1 LKTIWFDIT
10 NTPHVHFLLGV
21 KSALEMIG
29 EYEYKFTSREF
40 SETNK
45 LLRQKIGD
53 DFSTIGGHYGKK
65 KINKVI
71 GLLGRFAQISRS
83 VGDFDISISNGS
95 ESAIWLAFLK
105 GKKSIAFG
113 DNDTARQW
121 TYGRFVSF
129 AFFPDAIEKHILT
142 RQGIS
147 EKRLYLYHGYKEDI
161 YLAGYK
167 PDHSF
172 LEKLPFNE
180 YVIVRPENLMANYIR
195 NDNVKSITPELLKLL
210 SDAGLNILYLPRYTS
225 DHDYSKGIQNIYT
238 PKEPL
243 NGLDACYYAT
253 AVLTGAGTIARE
265 AACMKVPAF
274 SFYAGKHILAVD
286 RQMIKEKM
294 ICFSR
299 DANEIASL
307 VKKISKNQPDF
318 SRSLEVREDVG
329 KKLSEV
335 IKKFDLQ

>member
-1 LKTIWFDIT
+1 MDGFGD
-10 NTPHVHFLLGV
+10 F
-21 KSALEMIG
+21 
-29 EYEYKFTSREF
+29 EYKFTSRDF

-53 DFSTIGGHYGKK
+53 NFTTIGGHYGKK
-65 KINKVI
+65 KINKII
-71 GLLGRFAQISRS
+71 GLLGRFTQISRS

-105 GKKSIAFG
+105 GKRSIAFG

-129 AFFPDAIEKHILT
+129 AFFPDAIEKSILT
-142 RQGIS
+142 KQGIS

-161 YLAGYK
+161 YLAGFK
-167 PDHSF
+167 PDPSF
-172 LEKLPFNE
+172 LEKLPFTE

-195 NDNVKSITPELLKLL
+195 NDNVKSITPGLLKLL
-210 SDAGLNILYLPRYTS
+210 SDSGINILYLPRYAS
-225 DHDYSKGIQNIYT
+225 DHDYAKGIQNIYT

-243 NGLDACYYAT
+243 NGLDACYFAT

-274 SFYAGKHILAVD
+274 SFYAGKQLLAVD
-286 RQMIKEKM
+286 KQMIKDKM
-294 ICFSR
+294 IYFSR
-299 DANEIASL
+299 DANEIAVH
-307 VKKISKNQPDF
+307 VKKIIKNQPDF
-318 SRSLEVREDVG
+318 SRSMEVRKDVG
-329 KKLSEV
+329 NKLSEV